1 MVRGERGKAAA
12 TIKTYFYFLKMN
24 AKSLLLITFFI
35 SFSSL
40 AMWMGG
46 LERDLNGVKPGVSIA
61 GREVERLLPG
71 EVQQVVM
78 ELALQHHRLPVEPS
92 IDKASGKIIP
102 EKEGYLLDVVT
113 CQEMIMKAPAEAQLE
128 VPLIPV
134 KARHSGLEL
143 AAAQEVVGQYQT
155 WVSGSAE
162 RSKNVALAARGIN
175 NILLWPG
182 ERFSFNDMVGPRTL
196 ERGYLPAPI
205 FLMGASAMD
214 YGGGVCQ
221 VASTIYNAAVAAG
234 LRIDERHAHTRPV
247 HYVPEGRD
255 ATVAYPYLDLRFTNV
270 KEGPL
275 IVKSGLSGGR
285 LWVKI
290 MGRSK

>member
-1 MVRGERGKAAA
+1 
-12 TIKTYFYFLKMN
+12 MN
-24 AKSLLLITFFI
+24 AKSLLLLTFFI

-40 AMWMGG
+40 AMWFDG
-46 LERDLNGVKPGVSIA
+46 LERDLNGVKPGVTIA

-71 EVQQVVM
+71 EVRQVVM
-78 ELALQHHRLPVEPS
+78 ELALQYHRYPVEPR
-92 IDKASGKIIP
+92 IDKASGRIIP
-102 EKEGYLLDVVT
+102 EKDGNLLDVVG
-113 CQEMIMKAPAEAQLE
+113 CQEMIMNAPAGAQLE
-128 VPLIPV
+128 VPLLPV
-134 KARHSGLEL
+134 KPRYSSLEL

-155 WVSGSAE
+155 WVSGSSD
-162 RSKNVALAARGIN
+162 RHQNIALAARGVN
-175 NILLWPG
+175 NVLLWPG
-182 ERFSFNDMVGPRTL
+182 ESFSFNDTVGPRTP

-205 FLMGASAMD
+205 FLLGAQVMD

-221 VASTIYNAAVAAG
+221 VASTVYNAALNAG

-247 HYVPEGRD
+247 HYVPEGHD
-255 ATVAYPYLDLRFTNV
+255 ATVAYPYLDLRFSNTR
-270 KEGPL
+270 EGPL